1 VGNCDYAD
9 CTPPELKV
17 SPIKNSTSSRFIN
30 PLSAMVL
37 IVVLDLA
44 LRTCMALWTDGS
56 FDADEAVTGIM
67 VKRILAGQQQYV
79 FFAGQQYNGSLEQ
92 YLQAAMYFVFHLPQ
106 NPFTLRLVEVFL
118 SGLTTVATYLVGRHV
133 IANRWGAVLAA
144 AFFAMGPY
152 WSVLLG
158 IKSYGAYSSVELLA
172 ALGVLFALRATGFT
186 FGAERQAVRPWV
198 LVGWTAGFAL
208 CCGLTVWLGL
218 SGLEVLVAAGLWI
231 LPAVVRSI
239 RAIIVA
245 VVALLV
251 GAAPLLVWMV
261 RHGGT
266 IPSVGGPQ
274 PPTTVLMRLKDLVHI
289 VLPEYLGIG
298 NADSSSIGATH
309 AFDAIAAILLLLLLA
324 AVFVRR
330 RGMLAVLT
338 LRSGQRASIDLIIL
352 IIPVAVLIYLI
363 STHSWFTGNPR
374 YLYVLFPITAVA
386 AASGFCWIRA
396 RVAGRRPWRIA
407 VSTVAIGVIAIG
419 FADSAFYPSMYPS
432 NEDNV
437 SMANLQNAVRYLQ
450 KDGPHDVYAE
460 YWVAVPAQYLAEN
473 SRVNVAPWKTGA
485 AKSQASS
492 DAVAAAPSFGYL
504 LADRSGTPSAA
515 DFAQIL
521 TAAGVTY
528 KRVTIG
534 KATVFENLHPD
545 LTPSQ
550 LHLEG

>member
-1 VGNCDYAD
+1 
-9 CTPPELKV
+9 
-17 SPIKNSTSSRFIN
+17 
-30 PLSAMVL
+30 
-37 IVVLDLA
+37 
-44 LRTCMALWTDGS
+44 
-56 FDADEAVTGIM
+56 M

-79 FFAGQQYNGSLEQ
+79 FFSGQQYNGSLEQ

-133 IANRWGAVLAA
+133 MSNRWGAVLAA

-152 WSVLLG
+152 WNALLG
-158 IKSYGAYSSVELLA
+158 IKSYGAYSSVQLLA

-186 FGAERQAVRPWV
+186 AGAQRRTIPPWV
-198 LVGWTAGFAL
+198 LAGWTAGFAL

-218 SGLEVLVAAGLWI
+218 SGFEVLVAGGLWI
-231 LPAVVRSI
+231 LPAVVRSL

-266 IPSVGGPQ
+266 IPNVGGAQ
-274 PPTTVLMRLKDLVHI
+274 PPTTMLARFKDLVQI

-298 NADSSSIGATH
+298 NVGFSSINSTH
-309 AFDAIAAILLLLLLA
+309 VFDAVAAILILLLLA

-338 LRSGQRASIDLIIL
+338 LRSGHRASIDLIIL
-352 IIPVAVLIYLI
+352 IIPVAVLIYLL
-363 STHSWFTGNPR
+363 STHSWYTGNPR

-386 AASGFCWIRA
+386 AAAAFCWIRA

-407 VSTVAIGVIAIG
+407 VTSIAIAVVAIG
-419 FADSAFYPSMYPS
+419 FADSAFYPSVYPS
-432 NEDNV
+432 KEDNT
-437 SMANLQNAVRYLQ
+437 SIANLQAAVRYLE
-450 KDGPHDVYAE
+450 KHGPHEVYAE
-460 YWVAVPAQYLAEN
+460 YWVAVPAQYFAEN
-473 SRVNVAPWKTGA
+473 GLVNVAPWKTGA
-485 AKSQASS
+485 GKSQASS
-492 DAVAAAPSFGYL
+492 DAVTAAPSFGYL
-504 LADRSGTPSAA
+504 IANQSGSPSATE
-515 DFAQIL
+515 FSQIL

-534 KATVFENLHPD
+534 TATVFENLEPD

-550 LHLEG
+550 LHLGG